1 MGGRGVP
8 KVETY
13 CKGDKRMAAE
23 PLSLILVT
31 APSLEVA
38 NQLAYGLVMERL
50 AACVN
55 VLPQV
60 MSTYVWEG
68 KLERAEEVL
77 MMIKT
82 RQSRYTAV
90 EQYVR
95 AHHPY
100 DTPEIVEIPAGQ
112 VTPSYRDWVF
122 KETAQG

>member
-1 MGGRGVP
+1 
-8 KVETY
+8 
-13 CKGDKRMAAE
+13 MADE
-23 PLSLILVT
+23 QLSLILTT

-38 NQLAYGLVMERL
+38 RQLAHGLVTERL

-68 KLERAEEVL
+68 RLQQTEEIL

-82 RQSRYTAV
+82 RSSRYAAL
-90 EQYVR
+90 EQYIR

-100 DTPEIVEIPAGQ
+100 DTPEIIEISGSR
-112 VTPSYRDWVF
+112 VTPPYWAWVL
-122 KETAQG
+122 KETTTG